1 MGFRYLLF
9 ETYVLLENLIFSG
22 FFFISENES
31 G

>member
-9 ETYVLLENLIFSG
+9 ETYVLFENLMLSG